1 MASTSTA
8 SLEEIKNETVDL
20 EKIPIEEVFEQLKC
34 TREGLT
40 TEEGE
45 QRLQIF
51 GPNKLEEKKESKLLK
66 FLGFMW
72 NPLSWVMESAAIM
85 AIVLA
90 NGGGKPPDWQDFV
103 GIVVLLILNST
114 ISFIEENNAGNA
126 AAALMA
132 GLAPKTKVS
141 RDGKWSEQD
150 AAILVPGDIIS
161 IKLGDIIPADGR
173 LLEGDPLKID
183 QSALTGESLPVT
195 KHPGQEVFSGSTCKQ
210 GEIEAVVIATGV
222 HTFFG
227 KAAHLV
233 DSTNQV
239 GHFQQVLTAIGNFC
253 ICSIALGMIIEIV
266 VMYPIQQRKY
276 RDGIDNLLV
285 LLIGGI
291 PIAMPTVLSVTMA
304 IGSHRL
310 SQQGAITKRMTAIEE
325 MAGMDV
331 LCSDKTGTLT
341 LNKLTVDKSLVEV
354 FAKNVDKDML
364 ILLAARASRIENQD
378 AIDASI
384 VGMLG
389 DPKEARA
396 GLTEV
401 HFLPFNPVGKRT
413 AITYIDAD
421 GNWHRCSKGAPE
433 QIIELCGLKGDAKKK
448 AHDIIDKFAER
459 GLRSLGVCRQT
470 VPEKLKESDG
480 GPWEFVGLL
489 PLFDPP
495 RHDSAET
502 IRQALN
508 LGVNV
513 KMITGDQLA
522 IGKETGRRLGM
533 GTNMYPSS
541 SLLGESKDE
550 SIRGIPID
558 ELIEKADGFAGV
570 FPEHKYEIVKR
581 LQERKHICGMTGD
594 GVNDAPA
601 LKKAD
606 IGIAV
611 ADATD
616 AARSA
621 SDIVLTEPG
630 LSVIVSA
637 VLTSRAI
644 FQRMKNYT
652 IYAVSITIRI
662 VFGFLL
668 IALIWKF
675 DFSPFMVL
683 IIAILNDGTIMTISK
698 DRVKPSPM
706 PDSWKLKEIFATGV
720 VLGAYMAIMSVVF
733 FYLVHDTDF
742 FNKHFHVRHIGE
754 SEHEM
759 TAALYLQVSIISQ
772 ALIFVTR
779 SRSWSYVERPGSLLM
794 IAFIVAQL
802 IATLIAVY
810 ANWGFARIRGIGW
823 GWAAAIWVYSII
835 TYIPL
840 DILKF
845 LIRYALS
852 GKAWD
857 NMLQNKTA
865 FTTKKD
871 YGREEREA
879 QWATAQRTLHGLQ
892 PPKSSNMFDD
902 NGDYH
907 ELNEMAEQ
915 AKRRAEV
922 ARLRELHTLKGHVE
936 SVVKLKG
943 LDIETM
949 QQHYT
954 V

>member
-1 MASTSTA
+1 MGGI
-8 SLEEIKNETVDL
+8 SLEEIKNENVDL
-20 EKIPIEEVFEQLKC
+20 ERIPVEEVFEQLKC
-34 TREGLT
+34 SRAGLT
-40 TEEGE
+40 SEEGAS
-45 QRLQIF
+45 RLQVF
-51 GPNKLEEKKESKLLK
+51 GPNKLEEKKESKILK

-72 NPLSWVMESAAIM
+72 NPLSWVMEAAAIM
-85 AIVLA
+85 AIALA
-90 NGGGKPPDWQDFV
+90 NGGGRPPDWQDFV
-103 GIVVLLILNST
+103 GIIALLFINST

-132 GLAPKTKVS
+132 GLAPKTKVL
-141 RDGKWSEQD
+141 RDGRWTEQD
-150 AAILVPGDIIS
+150 AAILVPGDIVS
-161 IKLGDIIPADGR
+161 IKLGDIIPADAR
-173 LLEGDPLKID
+173 LLEGDALSVD
-183 QSALTGESLPVT
+183 QSALTGESLPAT
-195 KHPGQEVFSGSTCKQ
+195 KHPSDEVFSGSTVKK

-239 GHFQQVLTAIGNFC
+239 GHFQKVLTAIGNFC
-253 ICSIALGMIIEIV
+253 ICSIAVGIIIELI
-266 VMYPIQQRKY
+266 VMYPIQHRKY

-341 LNKLTVDKSLVEV
+341 LNKLSVDKNLIEV
-354 FAKNVDKDML
+354 FAKGIEKDYV
-364 ILLAARASRIENQD
+364 ILLAARASRTENQD
-378 AIDASI
+378 AIDAAI
-384 VGMLG
+384 VGMLA

-396 GLTEV
+396 GIREV
-401 HFLPFNPVGKRT
+401 HFLPFNPVDKRT
-413 AITYIDAD
+413 ALTYIDSD
-421 GNWHRCSKGAPE
+421 GNWHRSSKGAPE
-433 QIIELCGLKGDAKKK
+433 QILNLCNCKEDVRKRVHGV
-448 AHDIIDKFAER
+448 IDKFAER
-459 GLRSLGVCRQT
+459 GLRSLGVAKQEI
-470 VPEKLKESDG
+470 PEKNKDSPG
-480 GPWEFVGLL
+480 APWQFVGLL
-489 PLFDPP
+489 PLFDLP

-502 IRQALN
+502 ITRALN

-522 IGKETGRRLGM
+522 IAKETGRRLGM

-541 SLLGESKDE
+541 SLLGQSKDA
-550 SIRGIPID
+550 SVSALPVD

-630 LSVIVSA
+630 LSVIISA

-662 VFGFLL
+662 VFGFMF

-675 DFSPFMVL
+675 DFAPFMVL

-698 DRVKPSPM
+698 DRVKPSPL
-706 PDSWKLKEIFATGV
+706 PDSWKLREIFATGV
-720 VLGAYMAIMSVVF
+720 VLGSYLALMTVVF
-733 FYLVHDTDF
+733 FWLIKDTDF
-742 FNKHFHVRHIGE
+742 FSDKFGVRSIRNNPGE
-754 SEHEM
+754 M
-759 TAALYLQVSIISQ
+759 MAALYLQVSIISQ

-779 SRSWSYVERPGSLLM
+779 SRSWSYVERPGLLLLGAFM
-794 IAFIVAQL
+794 IAQLVATFL
-802 IATLIAVY
+802 AVY
-810 ANWGFARIRGIGW
+810 ANWGFARIEGMGW
-823 GWAAAIWVYSII
+823 GWAGVIWLYSLV
-835 TYIPL
+835 TYVPL

-845 LIRYALS
+845 AIRYVLS

-857 NMLQNKTA
+857 NLLENKTA

-871 YGREEREA
+871 YGKEEREA

-892 PPKSSNMFDD
+892 PPETTNLFNDKNS
-902 NGDYH
+902 YR
-907 ELNEMAEQ
+907 ELSEIAEQ

-922 ARLRELHTLKGHVE
+922 ARN
-936 SVVKLKG
+936 
-943 LDIETM
+943 
-949 QQHYT
+949 YT
-954 V
+954 